1 MTCLNKHIEPMVNGL
16 AKRNRIFDHPEGLP
30 VSLNINQIDLLRPL
44 KAFDPTQLLCQTENL
59 TQ

>member
-1 MTCLNKHIEPMVNGL
+1 MSRRSAL
-16 AKRNRIFDHPEGLP
+16 AKHNRFFDHSECLP
-30 VSLNINQIDLLRPL
+30 VSLNINQIELVGPL